1 VVRRALLCLALWPWL
16 LLLGLADAAAAE
28 PVRLRLS
35 FQLPLTSTLGAN
47 LVQLKEAAAR
57 DPDSA
62 VAIEILHGA
71 KALPDRTV
79 AKSVMAGEVEMA
91 TANVVTLADRVKG
104 VDILSLPFLFNSHT
118 LLKAM
123 LDPSRRSRRLL
134 DEAILKTGARVLMW
148 QPYGINVFFSKGAP
162 ASKPADIAGRK
173 IRASGAIDV
182 EFGRACGAK
191 PELIAAGAQH
201 EAMKTGRVEMAMTS
215 AENVSARKFWDVSDT
230 LTRTNHSPVML
241 LLLVNEQA
249 WQSLGPAQ
257 REAIG
262 SAAADA
268 ERELWEGLVR
278 ADEEADAFARAK
290 GMKVAEL
297 SSFDLAEWRDG
308 IQAVLGACAAM
319 PGSCLPMAADGRYA
333 VRSRLSVSDPLPTAC
348 RLAIAQTKK
357 SARGHRR
364 PRPPLHQAM
373 DKRYPHACD
382 FPSSRCSGSIFMLLA
397 RVPLNNVCSP

>member
-1 VVRRALLCLALWPWL
+1 MTPQNDIGRRPASLRCRSAATSIRQLLRPAPRVRVVRRALLCLALWPWL

-91 TANVVTLADRVKG
+91 TANVVTLADKVKG

-182 EFGRACGAK
+182 EFGRACGAR

-297 SSFDLAEWRDG
+297 SSFDLAEWRACSAPVVDG
-308 IQAVLGACAAM
+308 FMAEAGQLGQELLKQYGQM
-319 PGSCLPMAADGRYA
+319 RADPCCQDAGGGTGY
-333 VRSRLSVSDPLPTAC
+333 
-348 RLAIAQTKK
+348 
-357 SARGHRR
+357 R
-364 PRPPLHQAM
+364 P
-373 DKRYPHACD
+373 
-382 FPSSRCSGSIFMLLA
+382 F
-397 RVPLNNVCSP
+397 